1 MRGGLGRWIVGI
13 VGAFALAVGFAVGAA
28 AEQSNPRAIVY
39 QLIDQLQTGQ
49 PRPVE
54 LAPAMRKL
62 IAEQTGDTGM
72 YPALAQL
79 GVVTHVRI
87 DLTTPMQRG
96 TAYSVTATHEKGV
109 STWQV
114 GIAADTQRVEYVEF
128 KIARSNA
135 APPPAESAKPP
146 QAAGTKPLAPRTDAT
161 PLPSHPS
168 APPVGP
174 SAAPSTRPSTGPSN
188 APPAASSTPPAPAP
202 RTATPAETSAAC
214 RKFPNLC

>member
-1 MRGGLGRWIVGI
+1 MRGGLLDWIVGLA
-13 VGAFALAVGFAVGAA
+13 GAFALAVGAAAGAA
-28 AEQSNPRAIVY
+28 AEQGNPRVIVY

-72 YPALAQL
+72 YPALARL
-79 GVVTHVRI
+79 GIVTYVRI
-87 DLTTPMQRG
+87 EQTTPMQRG
-96 TAYSVTATHEKGV
+96 TVYSVTATHDKGV

-114 GIAADTQRVEYVEF
+114 GIASDTRRVEYVEF
-128 KIARSNA
+128 KIARSSA
-135 APPPAESAKPP
+135 AAPPAESTKPP
-146 QAAGTKPLAPRTDAT
+146 QAAGTKPLAPRADAA

-168 APPVGP
+168 TP
-174 SAAPSTRPSTGPSN
+174 SAP
-188 APPAASSTPPAPAP
+188 PPAAMPAAPAPAPAP
-202 RTATPAETSAAC
+202 RTASPAETSAAC